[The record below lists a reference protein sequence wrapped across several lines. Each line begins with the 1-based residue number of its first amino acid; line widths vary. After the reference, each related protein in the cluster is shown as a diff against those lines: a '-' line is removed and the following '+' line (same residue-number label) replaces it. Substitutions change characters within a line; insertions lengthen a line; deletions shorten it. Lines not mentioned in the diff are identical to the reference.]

1 MAKPDDEEA
10 KNRLFTDLVMDP
22 LRRLIQPQ
30 TARYSVRWMRCSRAL
45 PRNRSPLTA
54 HRSPLT
60 SPPPCLPPSQEY
72 ENGAFDPASGFGGY

>member
-30 TARYSVRWMRCSRAL
+30 TARYSVR
-45 PRNRSPLTA
+45 
-54 HRSPLT
+54 
-60 SPPPCLPPSQEY
+60 
-72 ENGAFDPASGFGGY
+72 

>member
-1 MAKPDDEEA
+1 MAKPDGEEA

-30 TARYSVRWMRCSRAL
+30 TARYSVRVGFPFQAVAL
-45 PRNRSPLTA
+45 VPSLATA

-60 SPPPCLPPSQEY
+60 APCLPPSQEY